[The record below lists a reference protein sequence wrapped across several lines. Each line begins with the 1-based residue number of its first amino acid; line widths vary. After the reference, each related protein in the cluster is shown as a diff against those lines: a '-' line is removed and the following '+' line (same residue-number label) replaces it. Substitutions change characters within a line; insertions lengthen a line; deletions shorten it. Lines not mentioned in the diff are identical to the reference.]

1 MSTEKPDAG
10 VVKSFRFDRYTA
22 EQIQRWIDLGYFE
35 SDADFEYNA
44 HKIIFKVMEIIEQD
58 KKVVDFNAVI
68 IGIEID
74 VPILKEKH
82 SLQ

>member
-1 MSTEKPDAG
+1 MSGEKPDAG
-10 VVKSFRFDRYTA
+10 VVKSFRFDTYTA

-35 SDADFEYNA
+35 SDADFEHNA

-58 KKVVDFNAVI
+58 KEVVDINAVI

-74 VPILKEKH
+74 VPGKVEKRT
-82 SLQ
+82 LQ